1 MTADFETLW
10 QQVEAI
16 PHPGPAP
23 KPQASTVAPSDQAR
37 FYRRLLDARQIALAL
52 TWTAFILLPILSI
65 AGADPIP
72 LWVVGAV
79 GLLSLCCVTTIPTD
93 ITSFQKQLQSA
104 EAEWKSVEA
113 EWEQSAGP
121 RSFDTKK
128 LQLLDLLNEWNSLPD
143 REEEE
148 MEALKDTQREAQRLQ
163 FLSRFPIQEAD
174 IFNVGDGRLKN
185 LHDAKVKTAADITSE
200 ESLSRIQG
208 IGHTIGKSLI
218 DWRKKLENEFEF
230 DPTQPL
236 LPAQVDKV
244 KGEIAAQAK
253 DLEIQLKLGIADL
266 QKTLARIQKVRSR
279 GAYVLNEEFERYQKA
294 RFELSLLS

>member
-1 MTADFETLW
+1 MTADFEALW
-10 QQVEAI
+10 HQVEAI

-23 KPQASTVAPSDQAR
+23 KPQARPVAASDQAR
-37 FYRRLLDARQIALAL
+37 FYRRLLDTRIIAKGLA
-52 TWTAFILLPILSI
+52 WTAFVLLPILSL
-65 AGADPIP
+65 AGATLAP
-72 LWVVGAV
+72 LWTVGSI
-79 GLLSLCCVTTIPTD
+79 GLLSLCCVLTIPTD
-93 ITSFQKQLQSA
+93 ISNFRQRLQTA

-113 EWEQSAGP
+113 EWEQCAGP
-121 RSFDTKK
+121 RSFDVKK

-143 REEEE
+143 LEQEK
-148 MEALKDTQREAQRLQ
+148 MEVLEDAQWEVQRLQ
-163 FLSRFPIQEAD
+163 FLSRFPIQEAN

-208 IGHTIGKSLI
+208 IGHTIGKSLV
-218 DWRKKLENEFEF
+218 DWRKDLESEFEF

-236 LPAQVDKV
+236 LPTQVDKV

-253 DLEIQLKLGIADL
+253 DLEIQLRLGLAEL

-279 GAYVLNEEFERYQKA
+279 GADVLNEEFERYEKA
-294 RFELSLLS
+294 RSEVSLLS